1 MNEIEFLF
9 IGWCKGTGRDGVQH
23 DKVWTAFKVG
33 NAYYAGWGARGK
45 KIRFKQHGGLY
56 PTLNTLINAKK
67 REYNEVDSFQLFSV
81 FPYFKEDV
89 EKHLTFDLMAN
100 KVMPA

>member
-33 NAYYAGWGARGK
+33 DVYYAGWGARDK
-45 KIRFKQHGGLY
+45 KIRFKKHASKRSLE
-56 PTLNTLINAKK
+56 TLMRNKK
-67 REYNEVDSFQLFSV
+67 KTYDEVDSFRLFTI

-100 KVMPA
+100 RVMPA